1 MHRTSKAART
11 DAAEGASTAE
21 ATSARVRLTGGQAYP
36 DGQIELWT
44 SGTLCDATVH
54 VGSEEFQMHRSVLA
68 ASSGYMRSL
77 LTSKVGS
84 LSREKNHDAAITLP
98 TEVSAPCFSACAAFM
113 YRGETQVDT
122 DRLAALLETAA
133 LLIMPKL
140 IESIV
145 DALIKHI
152 DVSSV
157 PAYLQLADR
166 FFLPPSL
173 EAAAKAESLKHFAEL
188 ARCQGFAQL
197 KHAFLVQLVASDDLL
212 VDSEEEVFEAIV
224 SWRSSASLAE
234 VAAEGASWEPL
245 TNELLSHVRFG
256 LLPQRYLEERVEN
269 EPIMRQQPESGWL
282 VAKALRQTMH
292 KVDSPLTRGRR
303 KTIELRF
310 EHLEVGMK
318 VRLDDDKDRIRS
330 LFAESRP
337 GISNI
342 GIGNLA
348 EDDTLVP
355 LLGREFVVKRLN
367 KNNEGVAIMRDSLKG
382 LWVFPVGAFSWP

>member
-1 MHRTSKAART
+1 MMRQSRCRPKSPRCASAHAPRLCTVARR
-11 DAAEGASTAE
+11 A
-21 ATSARVRLTGGQAYP
+21 
-36 DGQIELWT
+36 
-44 SGTLCDATVH
+44 
-54 VGSEEFQMHRSVLA
+54 
-68 ASSGYMRSL
+68 
-77 LTSKVGS
+77 
-84 LSREKNHDAAITLP
+84 
-98 TEVSAPCFSACAAFM
+98 
-113 YRGETQVDT
+113 DT
-122 DRLAALLETAA
+122 DRLRAPGNRGPADHAEADQ
-133 LLIMPKL
+133 
-140 IESIV
+140 SIV

-152 DVSSV
+152 DVSSTYFSS
-157 PAYLQLADR
+157 PTA
-166 FFLPPSL
+166 FLPPSL
-173 EAAAKAESLKHFAEL
+173 EALPRPNRSSTLPSWPL
-188 ARCQGFAQL
+188 PGLRPL

-303 KTIELRF
+303 KTVELRF